1 MWVICYPH
9 SAALSV
15 KKALILMPV
24 LWVLA
29 FCMSYPQVYYKEL
42 VTISTN
48 QFVAIQAMV
57 PMSDWIGKYKKTIT

>member
-9 SAALSV
+9 SPALTV